1 MKISF
6 FIKVEMMLR
15 FHTLKNFVSLF
26 ISVYSY
32 VVLLLAIMFAIKVQ
46 CQFHPHAFYQS
57 LMEIVP
63 HLQREL
69 VVLEGN
75 LTSFDF
81 ISSFKACFTNLECF
95 LCEYLQIDV
104 TIDREYFKS

>member
-1 MKISF
+1 MAVDFFHENWFLYKGRNDVTIS
-6 FIKVEMMLR
+6 
-15 FHTLKNFVSLF
+15 HTQEFRIPVYLCLFVCSFAVKLA
-26 ISVYSY
+26 SVLS
-32 VVLLLAIMFAIKVQ
+32 LLAIVFAIKVQ

-63 HLQREL
+63 HLQREF

-75 LTSFDF
+75 LTSFHF

-95 LCEYLQIDV
+95 L
-104 TIDREYFKS
+104 

>member
-1 MKISF
+1 
-6 FIKVEMMLR
+6 MMLR
-15 FHTLKNFVSLF
+15 FHTLENFVSLF
-26 ISVYSY
+26 ISVYVKLAFVSS
-32 VVLLLAIMFAIKVQ
+32 LLAIVFAIKVQ
-46 CQFHPHAFYQS
+46 CQFHPHAFYLS

-75 LTSFDF
+75 LTSFHF

-95 LCEYLQIDV
+95 LCEYLQI
-104 TIDREYFKS
+104 